1 MLQSS
6 VGLKKARLS
15 QTSSSVADDRR
26 PDDSREASGD
36 WNGSFKVMLK
46 TGPSVLNAGSDG
58 GGDSTAAFASAPVVA
73 GPCVPAHL
81 STELIKSKPMAAM
94 QERETIMVIMMS
106 GVAGVHDYLATT

>member
-1 MLQSS
+1 MSRRGGRVERMLQSS

-36 WNGSFKVMLK
+36 WNGSFKVMLR

-58 GGDSTAAFASAPVVA
+58 GGDSTATFASALPVVA
-73 GPCVPAHL
+73 GLCVPAHL

-94 QERETIMVIMMS
+94 EERETTMVMR
-106 GVAGVHDYLATT
+106 DE